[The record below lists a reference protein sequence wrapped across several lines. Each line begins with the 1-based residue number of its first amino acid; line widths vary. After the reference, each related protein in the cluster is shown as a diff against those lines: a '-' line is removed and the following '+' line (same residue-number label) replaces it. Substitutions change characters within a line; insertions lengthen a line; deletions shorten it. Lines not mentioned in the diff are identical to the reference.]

1 MEFTPEEKKL
11 LKMYSNILEKF
22 GVDKSYYSFFFGHGY
37 SEYDSEVFQVPYNF
51 SDIRDSIPTFK
62 SLTILAK
69 KIYDEMDLEQYI
81 DDESKWQEI
90 RLTIIPSKKI
100 IEIKNFL
107 TFTETQESEHVMT
120 FEEMSEGQIEGFENM
135 KLECDSE
142 GDRIDFYGSGDSGYI
157 ESQTNNNN
165 EIDGRIEDL
174 LYRMLSDVQSGWEI
188 DEGSQGNFILNY
200 KKNIIILNFGLNIDR
215 DDSKDIATLS
225 FED

>member
-1 MEFTPEEKKL
+1 MAFTPEEKKL

-22 GVDKSYYSFFFGHGY
+22 GVDKSYYSFFFGYGY

-51 SDIRDSIPTFK
+51 SNIKDSIPTFN

-100 IEIKNFL
+100 IEIKNLL
-107 TFTETQESEHVMT
+107 TFTETNESEHVMT
-120 FEEMSEGQIEGFENM
+120 FEEMSEEQIEGFEKM
-135 KLECDSE
+135 KLECDCKSDSVNFNGG
-142 GDRIDFYGSGDSGYI
+142 GDDGYI
-157 ESQTNNNN
+157 ESKTTEDND
-165 EIDGRIEDL
+165 IDGRIEDL
-174 LYRMLSDVQSGWEI
+174 FYRMLNDVQSGWEI

-200 KKNIIILNFGLNIDR
+200 KKNIIILNFGLNVDK
-215 DDSKDIATLS
+215 DDSEEIATLS
-225 FED
+225 FD